1 MEPTLRSGSTSQD
14 MNVETHRPPLGALFR
29 RLTAD
34 ASSLLRQE
42 VALARA
48 ELAENVH
55 DMAHHLRSA
64 AIGGAIA
71 LVGALVLVAFL
82 VALLGDLFADLYWLA
97 ALLVGVLFVAVG
109 GWLIL
114 RGVRRLR
121 DDSLKPET
129 TVQSL
134 KETREWAKVQTA
146 EFRHALRSDPA
157 PAVRLSPQ
165 PPPAPSAHAS
175 ARASTSRAKKAEG
188 DNTPPDEKQGNLAQ
202 RIWHEI
208 GEDDLPGQAA
218 KLAYYAFLALPPT
231 FMVLF
236 GLTGFFGSAGAADW
250 ITEQLRQVLPGSA
263 SELIQTFV
271 EQVVYDQAPGAFS
284 FGLLL
289 ALWSASNIFMGLG
302 DTLNTAYD
310 IEEERSWIKRR
321 AIAVGVM
328 LVTVVLILGGGAFIL
343 AGPAIGDALGL
354 SGVVDVLWTVL
365 RWPLTLLLVVGAFWI
380 MYYALP
386 NRDQSAYKITLL
398 KGAAAAAVLWLLAT
412 AAFRLYV
419 ANFSSYSESYGFLG
433 AVIVLLLWL
442 YITGL
447 VVLIG
452 GELNAELEERRGA
465 A

>member
-1 MEPTLRSGSTSQD
+1 M
-14 MNVETHRPPLGALFR
+14 
-29 RLTAD
+29 
-34 ASSLLRQE
+34 RQE

-48 ELAENVH
+48 ELSENVH
-55 DMAHHLRSA
+55 DMGRHLRSA

-71 LVGALVLVAFL
+71 AVGALVLVAFL
-82 VALLGDLFADLYWLA
+82 VALLGDLIADLYWLA
-97 ALLVGVLFVAVG
+97 ALIVGVLLVGLG
-109 GWLIL
+109 GWLIARGL
-114 RGVRRLR
+114 RQFRE
-121 DDSLKPET
+121 DSLKPET
-129 TVQSL
+129 TVQTW
-134 KETREWAKVQTA
+134 KETREWARVQTA
-146 EFRHALRSDPA
+146 EFRHALSGDPA
-157 PAVRLSPQ
+157 PAVDLPLRTASLQ
-165 PPPAPSAHAS
+165 AARRS
-175 ARASTSRAKKAEG
+175 ARPAASG
-188 DNTPPDEKQGNLAQ
+188 DTGKGESPRKEKQGNLVQ

-236 GLTGFFGSAGAADW
+236 GLTGFFGGTGAADW

-289 ALWSASNIFMGLG
+289 ALWSASNIFMGMG

-310 IEEERSWIKRR
+310 IEEKRSWIKRR
-321 AIAVGVM
+321 ALAVGVM
-328 LVTVVLILGGGAFIL
+328 LVTVLLILGGGAVIL

-354 SGVVDVLWTVL
+354 SGVVDILWLVL
-365 RWPLTLLLVVGAFWI
+365 RWPLTLLLVIGAFWI
-380 MYYALP
+380 VYYALP
-386 NRDQSAYKITLL
+386 NRDQSAYKMTLL
-398 KGAAAAAVLWLLAT
+398 KGAAVAAVLWLLAT

-442 YITGL
+442 YLTGL

-452 GELNAELEERRGA
+452 GELNAELEERRGTA
-465 A
+465 